1 MGIKSESE
9 GGREGKKKKGT
20 EREGGREA
28 RRERGEAVSR
38 LWCCCIKVS
47 NDRVRSSILQV

>member
-1 MGIKSESE
+1 MRVKEVE
-9 GGREGKKKKGT
+9 REKKKKGT

>member
-1 MGIKSESE
+1 MRVKEVE
-9 GGREGKKKKGT
+9 RGKKK
-20 EREGGREA
+20 ERDSEGGREA